1 MIRYSLNPGDL
12 VGVIAPSSSVRRIN
26 SDIQA
31 GINYLKK
38 AGFRVKTGQH
48 WQEKFY
54 YSAGQVEH
62 RLQDLETMFADPTVK
77 AIICATGGSSANQLL
92 SKIDYSLI
100 KKNPK
105 IFLGFSD
112 ITVLLLAFWAKSGL
126 PTFHGPTVYELAK
139 LTDSSRRQLFDLLSG
154 RITRCDFPKE
164 MKVLRQGRARGKFLG
179 GNITLINSLLGTS
192 FLPTLVGKILFWEDV
207 GLSPAD
213 IDFKLNELKLSGAFS
228 RITGMVIGHLSHC
241 VDKKYPEDNRP
252 IRDIVL
258 EVTAGSKFPII
269 QVDYF
274 GHDINN
280 FYTFPEGGTATLD
293 TASKIFSVSVK

>member
-38 AGFRVKTGQH
+38 AGFRVKTGRH

-54 YSAGQVEH
+54 YSAGLSGR
-62 RLQDLETMFADPTVK
+62 RLEDLEAMFADPAIK
-77 AIICATGGSSANQLL
+77 AIFCATGGSSANQLL
-92 SKIDYSLI
+92 SRINYRLI
-100 KKNPK
+100 KNNPK

-112 ITVLLLAFWAKSGL
+112 ITNLLLSFWARAGL
-126 PTFHGPTVYELAK
+126 RTFHGPSLYELAK
-139 LTDSSRRQLFDLLSG
+139 LTPPARRQLFDLLSG
-154 RITRCDFPKE
+154 RIKDCPYPKK
-164 MKVLRQGRARGKFLG
+164 MAIWRSGRARGKLLG
-179 GNITLINSLLGTS
+179 GNLTVVNGLLGTGY
-192 FLPTLVGKILFWEDV
+192 LPPLVGKILFWEDV

-258 EVTAGSKFPII
+258 EVTAGLKFPII
-269 QVDYF
+269 QVEYF
-274 GHDINN
+274 GHDLND
-280 FYTFPEGGTATLD
+280 FYTFPEGGMATLD
-293 TASKIFSVSVK
+293 TAQKLFSVSV